1 MDKVDEVDTEEVTED
16 AEVTIEDKNGWSDS
30 EGITQQDRKSTEKL
44 SEAKPSH
51 KGQA

>member
-16 AEVTIEDKNGWSDS
+16 AEVTIEDKNGWS